1 MTKLKN
7 EKFDIIVTPK
17 RAWITFNLKSSA
29 KAAIALE
36 KNKRE
41 NVFMKSDFVEVGDP
55 FDDDTEIGKLSFK
68 KAKDP
73 KNIHWANCS

>member
-17 RAWITFNLKSSA
+17 RAWITFNHKSSA

-41 NVFMKSDFVEVGDP
+41 NVFKKSDFFDSKT
-55 FDDDTEIGKLSFK
+55 DDDTEIGKLSFK